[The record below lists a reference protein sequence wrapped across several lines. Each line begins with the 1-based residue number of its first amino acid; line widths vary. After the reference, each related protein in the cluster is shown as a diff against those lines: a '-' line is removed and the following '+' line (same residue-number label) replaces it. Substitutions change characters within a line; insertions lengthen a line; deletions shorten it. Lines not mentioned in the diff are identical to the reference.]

1 MSPTSERRLSP
12 AARLIIVI
20 ALAAAAYPSA
30 GSGAAPGADAVTIAT
45 RNAPPFSI
53 KTPDGWEGIT
63 IELVRRIAEE
73 RGLSYELREMGLE
86 EMLDATASGEV
97 DAAAA
102 ALTVTA
108 EREQRLDF
116 THPFFTSGLG
126 IAVPRRSEMTLLSV
140 LGQIASSAFLQ
151 SAGAL
156 LAVLTLVGAL
166 LWVVERRRN
175 GQFPQDPIHGVGSGI
190 WWSAVTMTTV
200 GYGDKAPV
208 TLAGRILGLIWMFA
222 SIIMISGFTAAIATS
237 LTVGQLDQSISGV
250 DDLYDRRVLTAG
262 ASTSAAYLDDKL
274 VRHETVPTVDEALE
288 RLASGEADA
297 VVYDLPILRYLVSE
311 GHAEDLRVLPN
322 VLARQDY
329 GIALPEGSLLREQL
343 NREILRII
351 EGPEWTRLLEG
362 YLGRDG

>member
-1 MSPTSERRLSP
+1 
-12 AARLIIVI
+12 
-20 ALAAAAYPSA
+20 
-30 GSGAAPGADAVTIAT
+30 
-45 RNAPPFSI
+45 
-53 KTPDGWEGIT
+53 
-63 IELVRRIAEE
+63 
-73 RGLSYELREMGLE
+73 
-86 EMLDATASGEV
+86 
-97 DAAAA
+97 
-102 ALTVTA
+102 
-108 EREQRLDF
+108 
-116 THPFFTSGLG
+116 
-126 IAVPRRSEMTLLSV
+126 
-140 LGQIASSAFLQ
+140 
-151 SAGAL
+151 
-156 LAVLTLVGAL
+156 
-166 LWVVERRRN
+166 
-175 GQFPQDPIHGVGSGI
+175 
-190 WWSAVTMTTV
+190 MTTV